1 MMQFLPSLLVLV
13 CFPIYDGVVD
23 PLTTA
28 KCYAVITVFKLISG
42 PIIYLQ
48 WTITSFGQAAASF
61 KRIDSFMKLP
71 SYDSAAQEEDISI
84 PKGQLTI
91 KNGFF
96 TLQDLA
102 LMKQMGEKDIPE
114 KPKEILSSI
123 NLNFAPGS
131 LSVIIG
137 KISSGKSCLL
147 LSLMN
152 EMTTISGSVKK
163 HGKIAYVPQEAF
175 MMNETI
181 RENIIGGEEWD
192 VDRYN
197 EILDICEL
205 RPDLEVLEGYDMT
218 QIGERGI
225 NLSGGQKQRISIAR
239 AVYADADIYLIDDAL
254 SAVDVYVG
262 KKLFENVFT
271 GKLKEKTVVV
281 VTHSL
286 QYLPKFPNIYLLDE
300 GAIVAQGDY
309 ADIKKTEAYGQYI
322 NFQMVELS
330 KKHSKLSKGESLNDL
345 SDWEGT
351 LKELHSL
358 DINKDVSPIT
368 KNNLHY
374 QQPPAH
380 KMSEDEEVA
389 DENPNGIDL
398 NPLGPNATVE
408 DQQARLQQ
416 LQHKVYDEELRL
428 QRIKSNKSQ
437 TSNPGKPS
445 ISGDQPLTKKV
456 SIQELQDLYPQKKDE
471 FRP

>member
-1 MMQFLPSLLVLV
+1 
-13 CFPIYDGVVD
+13 
-23 PLTTA
+23 
-28 KCYAVITVFKLISG
+28 
-42 PIIYLQ
+42 
-48 WTITSFGQAAASF
+48 
-61 KRIDSFMKLP
+61 
-71 SYDSAAQEEDISI
+71 
-84 PKGQLTI
+84 
-91 KNGFF
+91 
-96 TLQDLA
+96 
-102 LMKQMGEKDIPE
+102 
-114 KPKEILSSI
+114 
-123 NLNFAPGS
+123 
-131 LSVIIG
+131 
-137 KISSGKSCLL
+137 
-147 LSLMN
+147 
-152 EMTTISGSVKK
+152 
-163 HGKIAYVPQEAF
+163 
-175 MMNETI
+175 
-181 RENIIGGEEWD
+181 
-192 VDRYN
+192 
-197 EILDICEL
+197 
-205 RPDLEVLEGYDMT
+205 
-218 QIGERGI
+218 
-225 NLSGGQKQRISIAR
+225 
-239 AVYADADIYLIDDAL
+239 
-254 SAVDVYVG
+254 
-262 KKLFENVFT
+262 
-271 GKLKEKTVVV
+271 
-281 VTHSL
+281 
-286 QYLPKFPNIYLLDE
+286 
-300 GAIVAQGDY
+300 
-309 ADIKKTEAYGQYI
+309 
-322 NFQMVELS
+322 MVELS